1 MEFYSAKELRF
12 TGLYKW
18 WAKKS
23 EVEEI
28 LEKLSSTLTFSEI
41 KPYIEHEKVD
51 DKDYYCIYVGIANPK
66 PVLARVI
73 AQHIYG
79 SGKSTLRKTLTSL
92 LGTKKAVDDFIDN
105 LFVGFE
111 KSSVG
116 KKDLEKFEATLINSE
131 VHILNLDKNY
141 YESVTDKVVRDKL
154 LQLRKQ
160 ISKLRSEL

>member
-1 MEFYSAKELRF
+1 MKLYSAKELRF

-66 PVLARVI
+66 PVLARVV

-92 LGTKKAVDDFIDN
+92 LGTKKAVDDFIDK

-111 KSSVG
+111 KSTLG
-116 KKDLEKFEATLINSE
+116 KGELKKYEAKQINSQA
-131 VHILNLDKNY
+131 HILNLDENS
-141 YESVTDKVVRDKL
+141 YESITDKDVRDKL
-154 LQLRKQ
+154 LQLSEQ
-160 ISKLRSEL
+160 LSKLRSKL